1 MSEKLIR
8 WCVFGVAIALIPV
21 AFCWASLLTAGK
33 SATLDR
39 VLENGALL
47 LITAAISGAAIGE
60 LVGSGKARIKL
71 KLWAGGGCVVVLMA
85 CSLWYAQVSS
95 TTVARPQVVMWGS
108 IGMFL
113 FGMVSSCSCV
123 VLSEVER

>member
-8 WCVFGVAIALIPV
+8 WCVFGVAIALLPV
-21 AFCWASLLTAGK
+21 AFAWVSLLTTGQ
-33 SATLDR
+33 SATLNE

-60 LVGSGKARIKL
+60 LVGSGRARIKL
-71 KLWAGGGCVVVLMA
+71 KLCAGGGCVVVLMA

-95 TTVARPQVVMWGS
+95 TTVIRPEVVMWGS
-108 IGMFL
+108 IVMFL
-113 FGMVSSCSCV
+113 FGMVSSYSCV
-123 VLSEVER
+123 VLSEV